1 MSEFPQPQPCI
12 IFCNHTHTRG
22 LSCDLIWFVA
32 FSNGKACLRLRPRS
46 ERAPA
51 AQNTWSVYR
60 NRHKPGTPLSLKSPR
75 KMWSC
80 PVTMT
85 FTTQTLLLRLRLAYN
100 NNNNS
105 TLSKEPY
112 SIRKKPG
119 TIGSETRAD
128 SFDTNWKPKSCAMHG
143 ASSCCRR
150 HWPCRCAPDSWSDH
164 SWSRPICTVLNAAA
178 VALLLL
184 VQLLQRPR
192 QRLAIY

>member
-12 IFCNHTHTRG
+12 ISAITHSVH
-22 LSCDLIWFVA
+22 LYDLIWLV
-32 FSNGKACLRLRPRS
+32 SNSLRLRPRS

-80 PVTMT
+80 PATMT
-85 FTTQTLLLRLRLAYN
+85 FTTRRILLLVVYN
-100 NNNNS
+100 NNN
-105 TLSKEPY
+105 TLSKQPY